1 MVIHLF
7 CLMTLL
13 VLSSLHAFLH
23 ALADAECDDDPDQ
36 LYDSNAEGR
45 AANLVDVSEKLNF
58 HHGEATLAP
67 QLVGRGGFTT
77 PFGIRL
83 AAAVRRLVIVS
94 RFPLRSVVDPTTL
107 QLPLDQVP
115 GGGDSLVVVLTI
127 VLHAHL
133 HFLIDPGLQVVLED
147 IGSNAGCD
155 LSHQHD
161 EEEDSVGVDHA
172 FVLLYGAT
180 AAKERDE
187 EDHNANDNEENR
199 RVGVLVAEEVE
210 ILRGLDLDVGAE
222 SDEGQTRDDEDKVE
236 YEEDGSPEILAT
248 TIDVGT
254 HDVCGTVYFNRSLKV

>member
-36 LYDSNAEGR
+36 LYDSNAKGR

-83 AAAVRRLVIVS
+83 AAAVRRLGIGS
-94 RFPLRSVVDPTTL
+94 IFPLQGVVNTTAM

-115 GGGDSLVVVLTI
+115 GRGDSLVAVLII
-127 VLHAHL
+127 VLHAIL
-133 HFLIDPGLQVVLED
+133 HVVVDLGLQLVLKNV
-147 IGSNAGCD
+147 GSNAGSD
-155 LSHQHD
+155 FSNQHD
-161 EEEDSVGVDHA
+161 EEEDGVGVDHA
-172 FVLLYGAT
+172 DVLLPGAT
-180 AAKERDE
+180 AAKERDQ
-187 EDHNANDNEENR
+187 EDHNTHYDEQDR
-199 RVGVLVAEEVE
+199 RVGVLVSEEVE
-210 ILRGLDLDVGAE
+210 VLIGLDLDVGPE
-222 SDEGQTRDDEDKVE
+222 SDEGQTSDDENKVE
-236 YEEDGSPEILAT
+236 YEEEGSPQTFAT
-248 TIDVGT
+248 THFWHEFV
-254 HDVCGTVYFNRSLKV
+254 